1 MSAAHWCVRQRIEIP
16 FQYTAGLAV
25 TRFLQGLTNK
35 KIVTS
40 VCSKCGWRSVPP
52 LSFCGRCWQPVTELR
67 ELRGTGQLLSYSSSG
82 DRTFGL
88 IHLDGADSSLVH
100 WVVADGGRLKI
111 GSPVEP
117 VWQPER
123 SASILDIEHFR
134 AAAALGKPLTAGAGS
149 YINKRLV
156 E

>member
-1 MSAAHWCVRQRIEIP
+1 MSAAHWSVRQKIEIP
-16 FQYTAGLAV
+16 FQYTAGPAV
-25 TRFLQGLTNK
+25 TRFLQGLTNQ
-35 KIVTS
+35 KIETS

-52 LSFCGRCWQPVTELR
+52 LSFCGRCWQPITEFR
-67 ELRGTGQLLSYSSSG
+67 ELTGTGQLLSYSSGG
-82 DRTFGL
+82 DLTFGL

-117 VWQPER
+117 VWRPER

-134 AAAALGKPLTAGAGS
+134 VVAG
-149 YINKRLV
+149 
-156 E
+156 

>member
-1 MSAAHWCVRQRIEIP
+1 MSATHWSVRQKIEIP
-16 FQYTAGLAV
+16 FQYTAGPAV
-25 TRFLQGLTNK
+25 TRFLQGLTNQ
-35 KIVTS
+35 KIATS

-52 LSFCGRCWQPVTELR
+52 LSFCGRCWQPVTEFR
-67 ELRGTGQLLSYSSSG
+67 ELPGTGQLLSYSRSG
-82 DRTFGL
+82 DQTFGL

-117 VWQPER
+117 VWRAER

-134 AAAALGKPLTAGAGS
+134 VVTGQGAS
-149 YINKRLV
+149 AWESR
-156 E
+156 